1 MEALK
6 GSYQAPV
13 TLGVLGLVGMAPKA
27 VQTALLDLLAKKATA
42 VMTNVPG
49 PQAPLYM
56 AGGKLTQQLQRR
68 YPSAALDP
76 RDVARRAPGKG

>member
-13 TLGVLGLVGMAPKA
+13 SLGVLSLVGMAPKA
-27 VQTALLDLLAKKATA
+27 LQMQVLDLLAKKATA

-49 PQAPLYM
+49 PRQPLYM
-56 AGGKLTQQLQRR
+56 AG
-68 YPSAALDP
+68 A
-76 RDVARRAPGKG
+76 